1 MSEFRRKRIYYT
13 KAQVT
18 TGLYTEGNE
27 WMFIDGEEYIGQY
40 HKYTTEEVFSEPNFV
55 KDKSRILIPYIP
67 PIGTQDTIKIGGDT
81 KSFASKDEAVK
92 FLKDQGVEKNKI
104 SEMITIYNKIDLK
117 EFESSYQHKRNYISA
132 LTGEGMER
140 YFAHKINDKIV
151 IELDKDNFSN
161 IGKDGGLDKNLWEKI
176 KIRWKVSGPEYDQRD
191 KKSGILKESGIIDTN
206 RRTTAIISEKYPHM
220 MDVLVDLSKFSI

>member
-27 WMFIDGEEYIGQY
+27 WMFINGEEYIGQY

-67 PIGTQDTIKIGGDT
+67 PIGTQDTIKIGGVPFD
-81 KSFASKDEAVK
+81 ASKNFVYDQIKEVK
-92 FLKDQGVEKNKI
+92 FKKSLTPNDIVVEPTEKD
-104 SEMITIYNKIDLK
+104 
-117 EFESSYQHKRNYISA
+117 FKRGY
-132 LTGEGMER
+132 MER

>member
-67 PIGTQDTIKIGGDT
+67 PIGTSDTIKIGGVPFD
-81 KSFASKDEAVK
+81 ASKNFVYDQIKEVK
-92 FLKDQGVEKNKI
+92 FKKSLTPNDIVVEPTEKD
-104 SEMITIYNKIDLK
+104 
-117 EFESSYQHKRNYISA
+117 FKRGY
-132 LTGEGMER
+132 MER

-161 IGKDGGLDKNLWEKI
+161 IGKDDGLDKNLWEKI

>member
-1 MSEFRRKRIYYT
+1 MSEFKRKRIYYT
-13 KAQVT
+13 KAQIK
-18 TGLYTEGNE
+18 TGLVTEGEE
-27 WMFIDGEEYIGQY
+27 WMFSDTTEYIGQY
-40 HKYTTEEVFSEPNFV
+40 HTYTTNEVFSESNFI
-55 KDKSRILIPYIP
+55 KDKSRKLIPYVP
-67 PIGTQDTIKIGGDT
+67 PINIQSEENTFPGGVVLDVTKNFSYDEIKKVDFKKSKIPNDTIAVPTD
-81 KSFASKDEAVK
+81 KD
-92 FLKDQGVEKNKI
+92 I
-104 SEMITIYNKIDLK
+104 
-117 EFESSYQHKRNYISA
+117 KRGY
-132 LTGEGMER
+132 MER

>member
-1 MSEFRRKRIYYT
+1 
-13 KAQVT
+13 
-18 TGLYTEGNE
+18 
-27 WMFIDGEEYIGQY
+27 
-40 HKYTTEEVFSEPNFV
+40 
-55 KDKSRILIPYIP
+55 
-67 PIGTQDTIKIGGDT
+67 
-81 KSFASKDEAVK
+81 
-92 FLKDQGVEKNKI
+92 
-104 SEMITIYNKIDLK
+104 
-117 EFESSYQHKRNYISA
+117 
-132 LTGEGMER
+132 MER